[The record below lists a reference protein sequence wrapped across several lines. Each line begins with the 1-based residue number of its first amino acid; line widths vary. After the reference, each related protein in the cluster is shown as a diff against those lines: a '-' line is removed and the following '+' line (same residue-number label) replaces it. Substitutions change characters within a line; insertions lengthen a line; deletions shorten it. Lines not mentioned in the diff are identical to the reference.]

1 MEADVKP
8 HDLTRPFTG
17 STVLSIWVTTVLTL
31 YSGGAFALAMARHLD
46 GPSVALTGVGVA
58 LFAAMTAWNLRL
70 LHEERQV
77 QSEYSLTASRH
88 ISKPVRSP

>member
-1 MEADVKP
+1 MEAGVKP

-17 STVLSIWVTTVLTL
+17 STLLSAWVTGVLTL
-31 YSGGAFALAMARHLD
+31 YSGGAFVLSLARHLD
-46 GPSVALTGVGVA
+46 WTSVGLTGMGVT

-70 LHEERQV
+70 LLEERRV